1 MIAAAALITSIWIIM
16 RKNASMGAT
25 YGVTIA
31 VVLYGL
37 IVLGSDIFH
46 RFAVS
51 ARHVRAIAPFFVWV
65 TGAVLAWMA
74 TKGKQGLAVSSA
86 VCALMLVFGARNFI
100 GPLQQIFPRNF
111 INVARAMIV
120 SDREKGGGLQPL
132 RFMNDHFLNFPAVV
146 LPTPVDAQLFWSCP
160 HPFDYAPYLFEG
172 YSEAYRQAYL
182 ERDRSMKIL
191 KFKGVKPIQGFPF
204 AFKMSYSPELSYNS
218 DRPEPILASGVCG
231 SGDLIFVKYLPGK
244 CAQVGLDH
252 WGAVAPVSQP
262 FQYER
267 GLEHTWVVIA
277 PCLFSNDSSDEVVR
291 RRTERWSHRVYVS
304 VDSAPIL
311 DIGAEFYPS
320 SKNSVTVG
328 LNLIGSTGAVVSLN
342 MRQASFSALNDAD
355 WAKAE
360 SGR

>member
-1 MIAAAALITSIWIIM
+1 MDHHAQECLDGRNLRGHDRGLCCM
-16 RKNASMGAT
+16 D
-25 YGVTIA
+25 
-31 VVLYGL
+31 L

-65 TGAVLAWMA
+65 TWSGSCLDMA
-74 TKGKQGLAVSSA
+74 TKGKQGLAVCSSA

-100 GPLQQIFPRNF
+100 GPLFPQIFPRNF
-111 INVARAMIV
+111 INVAFGLCDRLRSEKKAAV
-120 SDREKGGGLQPL
+120 SSHC

-146 LPTPVDAQLFWSCP
+146 LPTPVDAQLFWSLP
-160 HPFDYAPYLFEG
+160 ASIRLRAVSIRSG